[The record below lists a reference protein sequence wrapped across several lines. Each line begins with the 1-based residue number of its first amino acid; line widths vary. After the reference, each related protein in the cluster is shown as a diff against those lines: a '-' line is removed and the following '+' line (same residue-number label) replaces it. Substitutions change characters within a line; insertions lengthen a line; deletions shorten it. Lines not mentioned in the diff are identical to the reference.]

1 MRKCKNGGY
10 NEKKRKSIVGG
21 TERDTDRERGRER
34 ERENVCLESQYSD
47 LRSVIN
53 ISTELLLCYIKL
65 P

>member
-34 ERENVCLESQYSD
+34 ERERVFRESI
-47 LRSVIN
+47 LRSPVRN
-53 ISTELLLCYIKL
+53 KYFN
-65 P
+65 